1 MRQFFIFLLCM
12 MILSCDAQ
20 KIPNN
25 SSPVGHDI
33 WNDLLQKNV
42 GANGHVNY
50 KGFKSEEAQLEKYL
64 DILRAAHPNTEKWSK
79 DERLAYWINAYN
91 AFTIE
96 LIIKN
101 YPCKSI
107 KDLGGAIYKVNT
119 PWDIKYIT
127 IQGITYDLN
136 NIEHDIIRKE
146 FNEPRIHF
154 AVNCASVSCPN
165 LRNEAFVA
173 SRLNEQLDDQ
183 ARKFIN
189 DKSKNNISA
198 NSVQLS
204 KLFTWFKADFTK
216 QGTVVDFINRY
227 STVKLSD
234 KAKIDYLE
242 YNWNLNE

>member
-1 MRQFFIFLLCM
+1 MRHFFIFLWCV

-25 SSPVGHDI
+25 SNPVSHDI
-33 WNDLLQKNV
+33 WNGLLQKNV
-42 GANGHVNY
+42 DANGHVNY

-64 DILRAAHPNTEKWSK
+64 NILRAAHPNTDKWSK

-91 AFTIE
+91 AFTVE

-119 PWDIKYIT
+119 PWDIKFIT

-198 NSVQLS
+198 NSAQLS
-204 KLFTWFKADFTK
+204 KLFTWFKGDFTK
-216 QGTVVDFINRY
+216 QGTVVAFINKY
-227 STVKLSD
+227 STVKLGE

>member
-1 MRQFFIFLLCM
+1 
-12 MILSCDAQ
+12 
-20 KIPNN
+20 
-25 SSPVGHDI
+25 
-33 WNDLLQKNV
+33 LLQKNV
-42 GANGHVNY
+42 DANGHVNY
-50 KGFKSEEAQLEKYL
+50 KGFKSEEVQLEKYL

-165 LRNEAFVA
+165 LRNEAFLA

-189 DKSKNNISA
+189 DKSKNIISA
-198 NSVQLS
+198 NSAQLS

-216 QGTVVDFINRY
+216 QGTVVAFINRY

-242 YNWNLNE
+242 YKWSLNE

>member
-1 MRQFFIFLLCM
+1 MRHFFIFLWCV

-25 SSPVGHDI
+25 SNPVSHDI
-33 WNDLLQKNV
+33 WNGLLQKNV
-42 GANGHVNY
+42 DANGHVNY

-64 DILRAAHPNTEKWSK
+64 NILRAAHPNTDKWSK

-91 AFTIE
+91 AFTVE

-119 PWDIKYIT
+119 PWDIKFIT

-198 NSVQLS
+198 NSAQLS
-204 KLFTWFKADFTK
+204 KLFTWFKGDFTK
-216 QGTVVDFINRY
+216 QGTVVAFINKY
-227 STVKLSD
+227 GTVKLSE

>member
-1 MRQFFIFLLCM
+1 MRHFFIFLWCM

-25 SSPVGHDI
+25 SSPVSHDI

-42 GANGHVNY
+42 DANGHVNY

-165 LRNEAFVA
+165 LRNEAFLA

-198 NSVQLS
+198 NSAQLS

-216 QGTVVDFINRY
+216 QGTVVAFINRY

-242 YNWNLNE
+242 YNWSLNE

>member
-1 MRQFFIFLLCM
+1 

-25 SSPVGHDI
+25 SNPVSHDI
-33 WNDLLQKNV
+33 WNGLLQKNV
-42 GANGHVNY
+42 DANGHVNY

-64 DILRAAHPNTEKWSK
+64 NILRAAHPNTDKWSK

-91 AFTIE
+91 AFTVE

-119 PWDIKYIT
+119 PWDIKFIT

-198 NSVQLS
+198 NNAQLS
-204 KLFTWFKADFTK
+204 KLFTWFKGDFTK
-216 QGTVVDFINRY
+216 QGTVVAFINKY
-227 STVKLSD
+227 STVKLSE

>member
-1 MRQFFIFLLCM
+1 
-12 MILSCDAQ
+12 
-20 KIPNN
+20 
-25 SSPVGHDI
+25 
-33 WNDLLQKNV
+33 
-42 GANGHVNY
+42 
-50 KGFKSEEAQLEKYL
+50 
-64 DILRAAHPNTEKWSK
+64 
-79 DERLAYWINAYN
+79 
-91 AFTIE
+91 
-96 LIIKN
+96 
-101 YPCKSI
+101 
-107 KDLGGAIYKVNT
+107 
-119 PWDIKYIT
+119 
-127 IQGITYDLN
+127 LN

-198 NSVQLS
+198 NSAQLS
-204 KLFTWFKADFTK
+204 KLFTWFKGDFTK
-216 QGTVVDFINRY
+216 EGTVVAFINKY
-227 STVKLSD
+227 GTVKLSE

>member
-1 MRQFFIFLLCM
+1 

-25 SSPVGHDI
+25 SNPVSHDI
-33 WNDLLQKNV
+33 WNGLLQKNV
-42 GANGHVNY
+42 DANGHVNY

-64 DILRAAHPNTEKWSK
+64 NILRAAHPNTDKWSK

-91 AFTIE
+91 AFTVE

-119 PWDIKYIT
+119 PWDIKFIT

-198 NSVQLS
+198 NSAQLS
-204 KLFTWFKADFTK
+204 KLFTWFKGDFTK
-216 QGTVVDFINRY
+216 EGTVVAFINKY
-227 STVKLSD
+227 GTVKLSE

>member
-1 MRQFFIFLLCM
+1 MRHFFILLCCV

-20 KIPNN
+20 KIPTN
-25 SSPVGHDI
+25 SSPVSHDI
-33 WNDLLQKNV
+33 WNGLLKKYV
-42 GANGHVNY
+42 DANGHVNY
-50 KGFKSEEAQLEKYL
+50 KGFKSEQAQLEKYL

-91 AFTIE
+91 AFTVE
-96 LIIKN
+96 LIVKN

-119 PWDIKYIT
+119 PWDIKFIT

-136 NIEHDIIRKE
+136 NIEHGIIRKE

-154 AVNCASVSCPN
+154 AVNCASVSCPI

-198 NSVQLS
+198 NSAQLS
-204 KLFTWFKADFTK
+204 KLFTWFKGDFTK
-216 QGTVVDFINRY
+216 QGSLVAFINKY
-227 STVKLSD
+227 STVKLSE
-234 KAKIDYLE
+234 KAKLDYLE

>member
-1 MRQFFIFLLCM
+1 

-25 SSPVGHDI
+25 SNPVSHDI
-33 WNDLLQKNV
+33 WNGLLQKNV
-42 GANGHVNY
+42 YANGHVNY

-64 DILRAAHPNTEKWSK
+64 NILRAAHPNTDKWSK

-91 AFTIE
+91 AFTVE

-119 PWDIKYIT
+119 PWDIKFIT

-165 LRNEAFVA
+165 LRNEAFVT

-198 NSVQLS
+198 NSAQLS
-204 KLFTWFKADFTK
+204 KLFTWFKGDFTK
-216 QGTVVDFINRY
+216 QGTVVAFINKY
-227 STVKLSD
+227 STVKLSE

>member
-1 MRQFFIFLLCM
+1 MRHFFIFLWCV

-25 SSPVGHDI
+25 SNPVSHDI
-33 WNDLLQKNV
+33 WNGLLQKNV
-42 GANGHVNY
+42 DANGHVNY

-64 DILRAAHPNTEKWSK
+64 NILRAAHPNTDKWSK

-91 AFTIE
+91 AFTVA

-119 PWDIKYIT
+119 PWDIKFIT

-198 NSVQLS
+198 NNAQLS
-204 KLFTWFKADFTK
+204 KLFTWFKGDFTK
-216 QGTVVDFINRY
+216 QGTVVAFINKY
-227 STVKLSD
+227 STVKLSE